1 MLVSWE
7 WLTQYVKLDVNP
19 DELATR
25 FAMSGLNHEST
36 TFVEGDPVID
46 LEVTSNRGDCL
57 GHIGVAR
64 EASVLVNQALIIPKP
79 TISKEQLLA
88 QPIASQL
95 AIENQFVE
103 GCPRYTGRIIRGV
116 KIGPSPDWLQRRL
129 NAIGVKAINNVVDV
143 TNYVMFESGQ
153 PLHAFDLAKVQ
164 GQKIIVR
171 RANPKEPFI
180 AIDHRTYELDPSM
193 VVIADANRAIALG
206 GVMGGLE
213 SEVSS
218 ATVDLLIE
226 SAGFTPLAIRRCAR
240 KLRLHSPSSFRFER
254 RVDLAG
260 LHWSA
265 TRCCQLILELAGGQC
280 TADSIDTGTDPAPSA
295 AIALRRDRITK
306 VTGIEIPWEQSVDI
320 LRSLGCTAMA
330 PTERPSTPTVMITP
344 PSFRGDLS
352 REIDLIEEVARI
364 YGYEKIPE
372 DATVPIFVSAKRPKD
387 ILFDRVRSVV
397 TATGFDEALTPSVVN
412 KQAGLYPSQWTSQS
426 PSQSPLQTKVHLLE
440 GATYLRRSLVPSLLQ
455 AYQLNQSQQQ
465 RDAALFETAVIYLPA
480 DKEGLPADKEGLP
493 ADKEGALPREQSTLG
508 WVAPC
513 DLRETSGM
521 IEELIERVA
530 GYHRASN
537 LQRTIEPIACVEIA
551 EGSGLWFCL
560 NGQRLAWSGQLSRS
574 VRDAMKID
582 SELSVGE
589 LNLDLLLEHLQLVPT
604 LEPLVTFPAI
614 HRDLNFIVDEAIRWE
629 KFSSTIS
636 QSAGLLL
643 SDCLYRETYRDAKK
657 DGAGKKRILLTL
669 VLQSRQQTLT
679 SEQADEV
686 VQQVIDAA
694 TNSLAA
700 KLLAS

>member
-7 WLTQYVKLDVNP
+7 WLTQYVKLDVKP

-64 EASVLVNQALIIPKP
+64 EASVLLNQALIIPKP
-79 TISKEQLLA
+79 TIAKEQLLA
-88 QPIASQL
+88 EPIASLL

-116 KIGPSPDWLQRRL
+116 KVGPSPDWLRRRL
-129 NAIGVKAINNVVDV
+129 NAIGLKSVNNVVDV

-164 GQKIIVR
+164 GQKIVVR
-171 RANPKEPFI
+171 RANPKEQFV

-193 VVIADANRAIALG
+193 VVIADTNRAIALG

-213 SEVSS
+213 SEVSL

-265 TRCCQLILELAGGQC
+265 TRCCQLILEVAGGQC
-280 TADSIDTGTDPAPSA
+280 TVDSIDTGADPVPLS
-295 AIALRRDRITK
+295 AIALRRDRIAK

-320 LRSLGCTAMA
+320 LRSLGCTATA
-330 PTERPSTPTVMITP
+330 PTERPSTPTVMMTP
-344 PSFRGDLS
+344 PSFRSDLT
-352 REIDLIEEVARI
+352 REIDLIEEVARV

-412 KQAGLYPSQWTSQS
+412 KQAGLYPSQWTTQ
-426 PSQSPLQTKVHLLE
+426 PPLQTKVHLLE

-465 RDAALFETAVIYLPA
+465 RDATLFETAVIYLPA
-480 DKEGLPADKEGLP
+480 DKEN
-493 ADKEGALPREQSTLG
+493 ALPREQSTLG
-508 WVAPC
+508 WVASC
-513 DLRETSGM
+513 DLREAAGM
-521 IEELIERVA
+521 IEELVQRVA
-530 GYHRASN
+530 GYHRASQLEQTN
-537 LQRTIEPIACVEIA
+537 ESISCAEIA
-551 EGSGLWFCL
+551 DGSGLWFCI
-560 NGQRLAWSGQLSRS
+560 NGQRLAWSGLLSRS
-574 VRDAMKID
+574 VRDSMKID
-582 SELSVGE
+582 AELTIGE
-589 LNLDLLLEHLQLVPT
+589 LNLDLLLEHLLPVPT
-604 LEPLVTFPAI
+604 LEPLVTFPTI
-614 HRDLNFIVDEAIRWE
+614 QRDLNFVVDEAIRWE
-629 KFSSTIS
+629 KMSTTIHR
-636 QSAGLLL
+636 SAGAFL

-686 VQQVIDAA
+686 VQRVIDAA
-694 TNSLAA
+694 TNSLDA